1 MKASFHIII
10 IPFTLTG
17 MLMAGVAFG
26 NPVMLP
32 QHPGY
37 PMGKAT
43 DPVNGQSLANDP
55 GRANA
60 VGEKALNG
68 AAAFDDRHV
77 SQQLP
82 KDEQNQRLLEKPGAG
97 ILPKV
102 QGPQIMI
109 DPPVKEGT
117 KVQASPQERTVSQAL
132 RGTAGRE
139 ARIRPGG
146 SRSAAPLVEAS

>member
-1 MKASFHIII
+1 MKASLLISLFVVMG
-10 IPFTLTG
+10 L
-17 MLMAGVAFG
+17 LVAAVAFA
-26 NPVMLP
+26 NPALLP

-60 VGEKALNG
+60 GGESALSG

-77 SQQLP
+77 SQKLSIN
-82 KDEQNQRLLEKPGAG
+82 DHDQRLLEKPGAG

-102 QGPQIMI
+102 QGPNIVI
-109 DPPVKEGT
+109 DPPVKEAT
-117 KVQASPQERTVSQAL
+117 KVQASPQ
-132 RGTAGRE
+132 
-139 ARIRPGG
+139 
-146 SRSAAPLVEAS
+146 

>member
-1 MKASFHIII
+1 MKASLFIY
-10 IPFTLTG
+10 PLAASG
-17 MLMAGVAFG
+17 VLVAVVAFG
-26 NPVMLP
+26 NPAMLP

-43 DPVNGQSLANDP
+43 DPVHGQSLANDP

-102 QGPQIMI
+102 QGPQIVI

-117 KVQASPQERTVSQAL
+117 KVQASPQ
-132 RGTAGRE
+132 
-139 ARIRPGG
+139 
-146 SRSAAPLVEAS
+146 

>member
-1 MKASFHIII
+1 MKASFHIF
-10 IPFTLTG
+10 PWSL
-17 MLMAGVAFG
+17 AGVLVAAVAFG
-26 NPVMLP
+26 NPTMLP

-37 PMGKAT
+37 PMGKAV

-82 KDEQNQRLLEKPGAG
+82 ISDQNQRLLEKPGAG

-102 QGPQIMI
+102 QGPQIVI
-109 DPPVKEGT
+109 DPPVKEAT
-117 KVQASPQERTVSQAL
+117 KVQASPQ
-132 RGTAGRE
+132 
-139 ARIRPGG
+139 
-146 SRSAAPLVEAS
+146 

>member
-1 MKASFHIII
+1 MKASLHIII

-102 QGPQIMI
+102 QGPQIVI

-117 KVQASPQERTVSQAL
+117 KVQASPQ
-132 RGTAGRE
+132 
-139 ARIRPGG
+139 
-146 SRSAAPLVEAS
+146 

>member
-1 MKASFHIII
+1 
-10 IPFTLTG
+10 
-17 MLMAGVAFG
+17 MAFS
-26 NPVMLP
+26 NPALLP

-43 DPVNGQSLANDP
+43 DPVNGQPLANDP

-60 VGEKALNG
+60 VGEAALSK
-68 AAAFDDRHV
+68 AAAFDNGHV

-82 KDEQNQRLLEKPGAG
+82 KDEQNLRLLEKPGAG

-117 KVQASPQERTVSQAL
+117 KVQASPQ
-132 RGTAGRE
+132 
-139 ARIRPGG
+139 
-146 SRSAAPLVEAS
+146 